1 MTSSPWKAAM
11 GLLMIAN
18 GLFFA
23 ANVVAFR
30 HPELGMGVF
39 HDPTPLP
46 DQVGAALKVVVT
58 ILAGVAF
65 VVGGVGL
72 LRAQRSLLPAG
83 FIGFVLFDL
92 FVLGEIWRGV
102 RPVSV
107 LWSWPGLL
115 CVLAFAYWMA
125 CRRAWKEDASLG
137 SGL

>member
-1 MTSSPWKAAM
+1 MTRTRWKAAM

-30 HPELGMGVF
+30 HPELGVGVF

-58 ILAGVAF
+58 ILAGLAFLVA
-65 VVGGVGL
+65 GL
-72 LRAQRSLLPAG
+72 GLVRAQRSLLPAG
-83 FIGFVLFDL
+83 FVGFVLFDGFL
-92 FVLGEIWRGV
+92 LGEIWRGA

-107 LWSWPGLL
+107 LWSWPGLFF
-115 CVLAFAYWMA
+115 VLAFGYWMA
-125 CRRAWKEDASLG
+125 CRRAWKEDEAL
-137 SGL
+137 